1 MTANNKR
8 KQYNSIRRFIDIYF
22 YNKETNDY
30 AYQPSTNGVDS
41 SFFINGLHY
50 LCKEYTSLKEDNSSH
65 DKVKIELS
73 FLDKNNEEREGWLF
87 SNHKRNN
94 SYLFTWI
101 DSHIKE
107 VITDSSDVL
116 DAEILLVQRDKLI
129 YSILDNIASI
139 DMITTAIRLL
149 RAEKE
154 AIGNKDLK
162 EVELQIN
169 GVKFILNTSTDR
181 MPISIEIDRGFLR
194 LVADYNVSFT
204 KEIPCVN

>member
-1 MTANNKR
+1 MTANNRR
-8 KQYNSIRRFIDIYF
+8 KQYNSIRRFVDIYF

-30 AYQPSTNGVDS
+30 TYRPSTDGVDS

-50 LCKEYTSLKEDNSSH
+50 LCKEYTSLREENTLH
-65 DKVKIELS
+65 DKVRIELS
-73 FLDKNNEEREGWLF
+73 YLDNKNEEREGWLF

-101 DSHIKE
+101 DNHIKE
-107 VITDSSDVL
+107 VMTDSSDVL

-129 YSILDNIASI
+129 CSILDNIASI
-139 DMITTAIRLL
+139 DMITTAIKLL
-149 RAEKE
+149 RAERGV
-154 AIGNKDLK
+154 ISNKDLK

-169 GVKFILNTSTDR
+169 GVRFILTTSTDR
-181 MPISIEIDRGFLR
+181 MPISLEIDRGFLR
-194 LVADYNVSFT
+194 LIADYNVSFT